1 MLKRKVTLIILLIFF
16 LSLLVTTPVSA
27 ANGIFVFIN
36 GSEYHFSP
44 SPVIK
49 SGTALVPMR
58 PFFEA
63 LGAEVQWN
71 NTSKIV
77 IGKRGNITVS
87 LSIGS
92 TTADVN
98 GQKRVL
104 SVPAQLINGN
114 TYIPLRFVGEALGD
128 NVVYDSASRTIKITS
143 KTVTVSPEL
152 KVHFIDVGQ
161 ADSIYIQAPDHY
173 DILIDGG
180 NNADGPSLVQ
190 YLKNQGVDDIELMIA
205 THPHEDHIGG
215 LNNVLSAFKVDQI
228 IDSGIPAAS
237 EIYTDYI
244 SVVQAEKAKY
254 LSDDDV
260 TFNIGKN
267 ITFSILDSGDNY
279 EDVNDDS
286 VITLLDYNNIEFL
299 FAGDMEAEE
308 EADLLSMKNNID
320 IDILKVGHHGSSSS
334 TTDAFLKA
342 TTPEVAV
349 ISVGAGNTY
358 RHPSASTLSKLEEYK
373 AKIYRTDVN
382 GNIVVSTNGNTYS
395 VMTERQ
401 GNTMTGGTVVTP
413 KPITKGKYVGSRQS
427 NKYHLPTCMQICKS
441 DFTCQPDMVYV

>member
-1 MLKRKVTLIILLIFF
+1 MLKKRIALVAVFILL
-16 LSLLVTTPVSA
+16 LSLLTTAPISA
-27 ANGIFVFIN
+27 ANGISVYIN

-49 SGTALVPMR
+49 SGNTLVPMR
-58 PFFEA
+58 PLFEA
-63 LGAEVQWN
+63 LGAEVGWN
-71 NTSKIV
+71 NTSKTV
-77 IGKRGNITVS
+77 TGKRGNITVS
-87 LSIGS
+87 LSIGR
-92 TTADVN
+92 TTASVN
-98 GQKRVL
+98 GQKRTL
-104 SVPAQLINGN
+104 AVPAQLINGS
-114 TYIPLRFVGEALGD
+114 TYIPLRFVGEAIGD
-128 NVVYDSASRTIKITS
+128 SVVYDPASKAIKIIS
-143 KTVTVSPEL
+143 RAVTASPTL

-180 NNADGPSLVQ
+180 NNADGPSIVQ

-215 LNNVLSAFKVDQI
+215 LDNVLAAFKVDEI
-228 IDSGIPAAS
+228 IDSGTPATS
-237 EIYTDYI
+237 ETYRDYI
-244 SVVQAEKAKY
+244 SAVEAEKAEY
-254 LSDDDV
+254 LSDDNM

-267 ITFSILDSGDNY
+267 ITFSILDPGDNY
-279 EDVNDDS
+279 KDVNDDS
-286 VITLLDYNNIEFL
+286 VITLLDYNNVEFL

-308 EADLLSMKNNID
+308 EADLLSMKKNLD

-358 RHPSASTLSKLEEYK
+358 GHPSASTLSRLEEYK
-373 AKIYRTDVN
+373 ANIYRTDVN
-382 GNIVVSTNGNTYS
+382 GNIVVTTNGNTYS

-413 KPITKGKYVGSRQS
+413 KPDNEREICWQPSVKQVSS
-427 NKYHLPTCMQICKS
+427 ADMQICKS
-441 DFTCQPDMVYV
+441 NFTCQPDMVYV